1 MRVVFFG
8 TGAIGW
14 PALEALLGDAAY
26 EVGAIFTQPDR
37 PAGRG
42 RKLRSSPIKEAV
54 VGRGIPL
61 YQSERVRDAE
71 SLGILE
77 DLCPDVIVVA
87 AYGQILPATI
97 LQLPKYGCLNI
108 HASLL
113 PRHRGASPINAAILS
128 GDEKSGIT
136 IMQMDEGLDTGA
148 IWIQAALSIGARET
162 AGQLHD
168 RLGAL
173 APEALFRTLDLVRHG
188 EKTPFAQDNKLATHA
203 PKLKR
208 ENGAIDW
215 NRSAQ
220 ELDWQI
226 RGLTPWPGAYTVWP
240 GEGAL
245 ALKIH
250 QAERV
255 AEVSG
260 APGTILDLA
269 DGILV
274 AAGEGGLRLQE
285 VQLAGSKRLRAEDF
299 LRGNSL
305 QVGKHFSQP

>member
-14 PALEALLGDAAY
+14 PTLKALLEDATY
-26 EVGAIFTQPDR
+26 EVDAIFTQPDR
-37 PAGRG
+37 PAGRE
-42 RKLRSSPIKEAV
+42 RKLRSSPIKDAV
-54 VGRGIPL
+54 AGKKIPL
-61 YQSERVRDAE
+61 YQPERIRESE
-71 SLGILE
+71 SLAILE
-77 DLCPDVIVVA
+77 GLSPDVIVVA
-87 AYGQILPATI
+87 AYGQILPASI

-148 IWIQAALSIGARET
+148 IWIQSALSIGPRET

-168 RLGAL
+168 RLGEL
-173 APEALFRTLDLVRHG
+173 APEALFRTLDLVRRG
-188 EKTPFAQDNKLATHA
+188 EKPVAQEDGLATHA

-208 ENGAIDW
+208 EDGALDW
-215 NRSAQ
+215 MRSAR

-226 RGLTPWPGAYTVWP
+226 RGLTPWPGAYTAWP
-240 GEGAL
+240 GEGTL

-250 QAERV
+250 QAEV
-255 AEVSG
+255 VKEASG
-260 APGTILDLA
+260 APGSILDLA

-274 AAGEGGLRLQE
+274 AAGEGALRLQE
-285 VQLAGSKRLRAEDF
+285 VQLAGGKRLQVEDF

-305 QVGKHFSQP
+305 RVGQSFLQH

>member
-14 PALEALLGDAAY
+14 PALEALLEDAAY
-26 EVGAIFTQPDR
+26 EVDAIFTQPDR

-54 VGRGIPL
+54 AGRGIPVF
-61 YQSERVRDAE
+61 QPERVREPETLA
-71 SLGILE
+71 ILE
-77 DLCPDVIVVA
+77 HLRPDVIVVA
-87 AYGQILPATI
+87 AYGQILPASI
-97 LQLPKYGCLNI
+97 LQMPKYGCLNI

-113 PRHRGASPINAAILS
+113 PRHRGASPINAAIVC

-148 IWIQAALSIGARET
+148 IWSQSALSLGAGET

-173 APEALFRTLDLVRHG
+173 APAALLRTLHLVRSG
-188 EKTPFAQDNKLATHA
+188 EKPVAQNDDLATHA

-208 ENGAIDW
+208 EDGAIDW
-215 NRSAQ
+215 SRSACD
-220 ELDWQI
+220 LDCQI
-226 RGLTPWPGAYTVWP
+226 RGLTPWPGAYTMWP
-240 GEGAL
+240 GEGTL

-255 AEVSG
+255 VEAAG
-260 APGTILDLA
+260 APGSILDLT

-274 AAGEGGLRLQE
+274 AAGAGALRLRE
-285 VQLAGSKRLRAEDF
+285 VQLAGSKRMQVEDF
-299 LRGNSL
+299 LRGNAL
-305 QVGKHFSQP
+305 QVGQSFVQT